1 MSFAMRLIVGLIGSC
16 LYWMM
21 ASIALFLILLPCG
34 MGPDADCDMASPLT
48 FWLAVA
54 GFVLLYVGLMMR
66 LRNWK

>member
-1 MSFAMRLIVGLIGSC
+1 MSFAMRVIVGLVGSC
-16 LYWMM
+16 IYWTM

-34 MGPDADCDMASPLT
+34 MGPDADCEMASPLT

-54 GFVLLYVGLMMR
+54 AFVLIYVGLMMR